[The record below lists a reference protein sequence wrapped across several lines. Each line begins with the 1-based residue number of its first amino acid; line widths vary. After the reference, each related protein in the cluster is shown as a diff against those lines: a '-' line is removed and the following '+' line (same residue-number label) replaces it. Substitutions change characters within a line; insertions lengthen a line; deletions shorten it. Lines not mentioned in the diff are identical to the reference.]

1 MKKYFFETAKTQWEK
16 QTEPKYVSCAPARTF
31 VYAETE
37 EEAYAKAEAR
47 LQAEYLG
54 TGTLLL
60 GDLKLTGSFDEA
72 VDWSYGYG
80 SDRRSGPTGE
90 IGDLVGNTVIR

>member
-1 MKKYFFETAKTQWEK
+1 MKKYFFETAKTQREK
-16 QTEPKYVSCAPARTF
+16 PTEPKYVSCAPARTI

-37 EEAYAKAEAR
+37 EEAYAKAEAK
-47 LQAEYLG
+47 LQAEYYG

-60 GDLKLTGSFDEA
+60 GDLKLTASFEQP

-80 SDRRSGPTGE
+80 DERRSGPTGE
-90 IGDLVGNTVIR
+90 IGDLVGNSVIR